1 MLLKRVDRYIYC
13 SYSSI
18 QRTNSGN
25 SKMMYDVLCLIPWKI
40 VKPCLNSALEYKLLN
55 TTDTVQSK
63 YDWLLPVK
71 KVEVAESL
79 KT

>member
-1 MLLKRVDRYIYC
+1 
-13 SYSSI
+13 
-18 QRTNSGN
+18 
-25 SKMMYDVLCLIPWKI
+25 MMYDVLCLIPWKI